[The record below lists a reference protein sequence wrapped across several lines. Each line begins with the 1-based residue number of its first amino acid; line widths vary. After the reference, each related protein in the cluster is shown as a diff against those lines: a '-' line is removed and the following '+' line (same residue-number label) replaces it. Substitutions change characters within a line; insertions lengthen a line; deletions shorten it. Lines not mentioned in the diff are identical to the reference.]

1 MRRSAWTTGVAVIA
15 ALSLGVAACG
25 GGDDPEPTPSGGGN
39 TEQPKGQK
47 PGGKQGAG
55 GPRGRRDD

>member
-25 GGDDPEPTPSGGGN
+25 GGDDTSRGGN
-39 TEQPKGQK
+39 DTAK
-47 PGGKQGAG
+47 KQAT
-55 GPRGRRDD
+55 PARARSPAAS

>member
-25 GGDDPEPTPSGGGN
+25 GGDDGG
-39 TEQPKGQK
+39 
-47 PGGKQGAG
+47 
-55 GPRGRRDD
+55 